1 MHTTQ
6 EIKEGD
12 IFVATWGYT
21 MLLSTWC
28 RVVKVGKTLLVEEI
42 VARGLSQQ
50 EIDEQN
56 LTVGYL
62 QLYSVPTDT
71 AAKHHDKPVQ
81 FRLYH
86 RGESWKGAPAHMSY
100 RHLFFKPWD
109 GKPVFEDHC
118 D

>member
-1 MHTTQ
+1 MQT
-6 EIKEGD
+6 IKEGD
-12 IFVATWGYT
+12 ILVATWGYT
-21 MLLSTWC
+21 MLLATWC

-42 VARGLSQQ
+42 NGRALSAA
-50 EIDEQN
+50 EHEAQN
-56 LTVGYL
+56 LTTGYL
-62 QLYSVPTDT
+62 QFYSVPTEI

-86 RGESWKGAPAHMSY
+86 RGESWKGAPAHMGY
-100 RHLFFKPWD
+100 RDLFFKPWD